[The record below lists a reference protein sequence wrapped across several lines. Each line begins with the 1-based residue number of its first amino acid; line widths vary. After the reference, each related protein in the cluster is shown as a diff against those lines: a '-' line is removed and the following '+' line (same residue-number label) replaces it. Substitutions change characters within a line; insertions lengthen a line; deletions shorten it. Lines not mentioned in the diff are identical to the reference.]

1 MADVGYVVRSSYYSR
16 VSPTQASCPFS
27 STLPRVSPTSS
38 ACFFV
43 LNAGVAPEEA
53 PLFRLL
59 GHFRFSSEATLASRR
74 WPVSVTT
81 LQPPLPPVVKMA
93 GSTNEA
99 LSGSRCAP
107 VDDETD
113 GEVGAIPSNV
123 TEIVVIRH
131 GETTWNAC
139 GRIQGH
145 LDSELNDLGRR
156 QAMALSERL
165 SKDPMIAA
173 IYASD
178 LKRAAETANLISKKC
193 ESVEVILDP
202 GLKER
207 HLGDLQGVVLRD
219 ACKIAPEAYETFVSS
234 RTDLEIPGGG
244 ESVEQFH
251 DRCISALERIASG
264 HLGQRIVVV
273 THGGV
278 IREFFNRAAP
288 RGSRRGKIL
297 NVSVNVLRI
306 SDKMEWSIKSWGDVS
321 HLDGVGYLGN
331 AFGGD
336 RTSG

>member
-1 MADVGYVVRSSYYSR
+1 LLLFSR
-16 VSPTQASCPFS
+16 LTNASIVSIFFDF
-27 STLPRVSPTSS
+27 PRVSPISS

-43 LNAGVAPEEA
+43 LNTVVAPEEA

-59 GHFRFSSEATLASRR
+59 GPLPLLLRSDAR
-74 WPVSVTT
+74 
-81 LQPPLPPVVKMA
+81 LPPVAGKRNHPSTASSSRRKMA
-93 GSTNEA
+93 GSTNET
-99 LSGSRCAP
+99 LSGSRCAS
-107 VDDETD
+107 VDAETD

-156 QAMALSERL
+156 QAMALGERL

-178 LKRAAETANLISKKC
+178 LKRAAETANLISQKC

-219 ACKIAPEAYETFVSS
+219 ACKIAPKAYEIFVSS